1 MGHTYA
7 QLDAGFGI
15 GTTTAHR
22 YVAEAV
28 ELLAALA
35 PGLTDTVRTAS
46 AKAYLILDGTLLP
59 IDRIAADRP
68 FYSGKHRKHGMNVQI
83 IADPFGRLLWASPAL
98 PGAVHDIRAARE
110 HRIVD
115 ALAEA
120 GTPCWADKGIPRR
133 RRIMLGTMGTGK
145 TGTRPGTAQRSR
157 NPPDT
162 TALNGAVGG
171 NRRPSERRGCQVNP
185 PEPAARCRTPD
196 GRVRTVG
203 LGRLDEHG
211 RHYVLGRLKRTSSA
225 AASTSAPPK
234 SNTHRAHIRSGRRGL
249 RLGARPGP
257 GRTAVR
263 LRRAG
268 HRRARPFAARSHHPP
283 AGPWPGPPQASR
295 AASRRERHL
304 GPTGKV
310 CCRTPTARAIRSMIP
325 SRSEACPR
333 DSERAAGPS

>member
-1 MGHTYA
+1 MLVYPSGVDVSSSTLRFLEQQLRRHRRAIGSRWRRLSAGRQALLTLAHLRMGHTYA

-120 GTPCWADKGIPRR
+120 GTPCWADKAYRGAG
-133 RRIMLGTMGTGK
+133 GT
-145 TGTRPGTAQRSR
+145 
-157 NPPDT
+157 
-162 TALNGAVGG
+162 V
-171 NRRPSERRGCQVNP
+171 
-185 PEPAARCRTPD
+185 RTPCW
-196 GRVRTVG
+196 GRWET
-203 LGRLDEHG
+203 L
-211 RHYVLGRLKRTSSA
+211 S
-225 AASTSAPPK
+225 
-234 SNTHRAHIRSGRRGL
+234 
-249 RLGARPGP
+249 
-257 GRTAVR
+257 
-263 LRRAG
+263 AG
-268 HRRARPFAARSHHPP
+268 HQAVNRSH
-283 AGPWPGPPQASR
+283 AKIQAVVEQAVATLKSWR
-295 AASRRERHL
+295 LLRKLRCSTTRITSLVQAVLTLHL
-304 GPTGKV
+304 T
-310 CCRTPTARAIRSMIP
+310 SY
-325 SRSEACPR
+325 
-333 DSERAAGPS
+333 